1 MTKLKFRN
9 YTDRLDRTYQIKN
22 TGVLIPGIFVNRL
35 RDKLNTQ
42 KNELPR
48 PKGTRYQNSF
58 NCEV

>member
-42 KNELPR
+42 KIKCTLFHQMVFQEII
-48 PKGTRYQNSF
+48 K
-58 NCEV
+58 